1 MSPSSLHEVIFIVRD
16 FKDGNESSDVVRPN
30 DPGPTAI
37 GC

>member
-16 FKDGNESSDVVRPN
+16 FKDGNEGSDDVRPN
-30 DPGPTAI
+30 DSGRAAI